1 MATLC
6 MLMMVASLNW
16 RDEMEFV
23 ELGKDRYLV
32 KNSNGV
38 IVDKKEKL
46 KLEKKEL
53 IIKDVEGCGCQG
65 ETTKLIKKIDEE
77 LANVESEPI
86 KKTRKTNK

>member
-1 MATLC
+1 
-6 MLMMVASLNW
+6 
-16 RDEMEFV
+16 MEFV

-53 IIKDVEGCGCQG
+53 IIKDVEGCGSRRNNQ
-65 ETTKLIKKIDEE
+65 I
-77 LANVESEPI
+77 N
-86 KKTRKTNK
+86 